1 MDEDIGHSLV
11 HYLYT
16 GEYQTLK
23 SVDASKE
30 TSSDTTG
37 QETRSYVS
45 GRVSILEYKR
55 SVRLYCI
62 ARTYGLERLVMW
74 SKAHMKLLDGS
85 VSIWDILEIA
95 EEAYS
100 KLPHNELW
108 FAEYLKGTMQAALHV
123 DKTLPTRNEFLSRIG
138 RVKRFD
144 QALMRIVAEIYV
156 GVAGAEDLC
165 GDNVRE
171 EAASGDLEPPL
182 QDLCFGESQL

>member
-1 MDEDIGHSLV
+1 MDEDIGHSLM

-23 SVDASKE
+23 SVETSKK

-37 QETRSYVS
+37 QETRSYVPD
-45 GRVSILEYKR
+45 RISILEYKR
-55 SVRLYCI
+55 SVSLYCI
-62 ARTYGLERLVMW
+62 VRTYGLERLVIW
-74 SKAHMKLLDGS
+74 SKAQMKLLDGS
-85 VSIWDILEIA
+85 ISIWDILEIA

-108 FAEYLKGTMQAALHV
+108 FAEYLKGTMQTALRV
-123 DKTLPTRNEFLSRIG
+123 DKILPTRNEFLSRIG

-144 QALMRIVAEIYV
+144 QALMRIVAKIYV

-171 EAASGDLEPPL
+171 EAASGDLEPLL
-182 QDLCFGESQL
+182 QDLCSEES